1 MPGFDIYDQ
10 AVLTALVNEEVDTA
24 LEQTPFLGEQI
35 APLSNLA
42 ARMARMDVGRTYS
55 FGIGQ
60 FKAPNAMPALVEMP
74 VTERREA
81 LIEMV
86 QLEEMHRINS
96 EQWIRLQSSDEN
108 IRNAEGL
115 DVVERGRILRRRL
128 ERLTEWMR
136 WQAFVNGS
144 LTITYP
150 RTNSPARHR
159 LRLALGPQADLAGDA
174 LDRTRP
180 PPIRWRTW
188 RRWQQLIADD
198 SGHLGT
204 LIHLTSAHGQESSLN
219 NASLKTLLQRP
230 GRSGRSGPRWSR
242 WRRCWQRARSSSS
255 TTRASVRWRRAR
267 RATRRR
273 TRATCPNNK
282 VVITTDYQIEGENIA
297 DTLNGQV
304 EIGVAYNDTAI
315 QMGPSSEVILD
326 HMTKNRYLR
335 EAAARIVRIIHP
347 ECFVSRHG
355 HGVERR

>member
-24 LEQTPFLGEQI
+24 LEQTPFLGERI
-35 APLSNLA
+35 APQVNLA
-42 ARMARMDVGRTYS
+42 SRMARMDVGRTYS
-55 FGIGQ
+55 FGMGQ

-81 LIEMV
+81 LIEMA

-128 ERLTEWMR
+128 ERLSEWMR

-150 RTNSPARHR
+150 RTNSQLVIDYGWLPGHKPTA
-159 LRLALGPQADLAGDA
+159 ADLWTDTANSDPVGDLEA
-174 LDRTRP
+174 
-180 PPIRWRTW
+180 
-188 RRWQQLIADD
+188 WQQLIADD

-204 LIHLTSAHGQESSLN
+204 VIHLTSAAAKNIINSASIKTFFNVPAGQPFR
-219 NASLKTLLQRP
+219 ASLDQVASLLAEGTRFVVHDAGFRP
-230 GRSGRSGPRWSR
+230 MASGA
-242 WRRCWQRARSSSS
+242 ARDEAAH
-255 TTRASVRWRRAR
+255 TRYL
-267 RATRRR
+267 
-273 TRATCPNNK
+273 PNNK
-282 VVITTDYQIEGENIA
+282 VVVTTEYSIEGENIA

-347 ECFVSRHG
+347 ECFVSAT
-355 HGVERR
+355 VA

>member
-1 MPGFDIYDQ
+1 MPAFDIYDQ
-10 AVLTALVNEEVDTA
+10 AVLTAVVNEEVDTA
-24 LEQTPFLGEQI
+24 LEQTPFLGQRI
-35 APLSNLA
+35 APQVNLA

-55 FGIGQ
+55 FGMGQ

-81 LIEMV
+81 IIEMA

-150 RTNSPARHR
+150 RTNSQLVIDYGWLPGHK
-159 LRLALGPQADLAGDA
+159 PTPADLWDDTTNSDPVTD
-174 LDRTRP
+174 LES
-180 PPIRWRTW
+180 
-188 RRWQQLIADD
+188 WQQLIADD

-204 LIHLTSAHGQESSLN
+204 VIHLTSAAAKNILANANLKTYFNVPSGQAFR
-219 NASLKTLLQRP
+219 ASLDQVASLLAEGTRFVIHDAGFRP
-230 GRSGRSGPRWSR
+230 MASGA
-242 WRRCWQRARSSSS
+242 ARDEAAH
-255 TTRASVRWRRAR
+255 TRYL
-267 RATRRR
+267 
-273 TRATCPNNK
+273 PNNK
-282 VVITTDYQIEGENIA
+282 VVITTEYQIEGENIA

-335 EAAARIVRIIHP
+335 EAAARIVRVIHP
-347 ECFVSRHG
+347 ECFVSAT
-355 HGVERR
+355 VA

>member
-10 AVLTALVNEEVDTA
+10 AVLTNLVNEEVDTA
-24 LEQTPFLGEQI
+24 LEQTPFLGSQI
-35 APLSNLA
+35 APQVNLA

-55 FGIGQ
+55 FGMGQ

-136 WQAFVNGS
+136 WQAFVSGT
-144 LTITYP
+144 LTVTYP
-150 RTNSPARHR
+150 RTNSQLVIDYGWLSGH
-159 LRLALGPQADLAGDA
+159 LVTLAGGALWSAPSTADPVADLEAV
-174 LDRTRP
+174 
-180 PPIRWRTW
+180 
-188 RRWQQLIADD
+188 QQKIADD

-204 LIHLTSAHGQESSLN
+204 RIHLTSAAAKQLLNCASIKTYFNVPAGQAFR
-219 NASLKTLLQRP
+219 ASLEQVASLLSEGTQFIVHDAGFRP
-230 GRSGRSGPRWSR
+230 MASGA
-242 WRRCWQRARSSSS
+242 ARDEAAH
-255 TTRASVRWRRAR
+255 TRYLAV
-267 RATRRR
+267 
-273 TRATCPNNK
+273 NK
-282 VVITTDYQIEGENIA
+282 VVVTSDYQIEGENIA

-335 EAAARIVRIIHP
+335 EAAAKMVRIIHP
-347 ECFVSRHG
+347 ECFATLTVA
-355 HGVERR
+355 